1 MSQVLQNPL
10 DFPLAGSRL
19 IEASA
24 GTGKTYTIAALYVRL
39 VIGMR
44 ADSDSNAA
52 LETPLLPR
60 NILVMTFTKAATEE
74 LSDRIRARL
83 AEAAR
88 YFRDVD
94 NVAADPFL
102 TQLRATSE
110 AQGESLNYLA
120 RLLELASESMDE
132 AAVKTIHGWCQSML
146 KEHAFA
152 SGSLFTQN
160 VETDDEELRRQAA
173 EDYFRR
179 FIYQSDRATQTA
191 LLAVFDTP
199 DKILAQLSSVEDSES
214 VQVDDDI
221 AERLQRE
228 AQRYQ
233 SELNSLKQHSCSAFE
248 RVLADLEGVK
258 GVAQKTK
265 QIQKFVD
272 WCASDAQTDVKF
284 TDANW
289 RTISETDLTKLHEK
303 KLAGA
308 ELPPYWLQVAQFKAK
323 FEAVH
328 QIKRGFDELINRHA
342 TQWVKARFTELQNQ
356 RAEMNHDDMLTRLR
370 DALRGPDGEQL
381 ATTIRQQYPIAL
393 VDEFQDTDPVQ
404 YEIFNR
410 IYRLKEPLP
419 DTGIFLIGDPK
430 QAIYSFRN
438 ADIFTYLKARR
449 DTEGRHY
456 SLATNFR
463 SSIQMVE
470 AVNYLFQRAEQYER
484 GAFLFKQEEKNELP
498 FEPVSANGVKT
509 TFRHRLRSQ
518 QLEPAPALY
527 WSVSSEQKRKKSD
540 AFNHLASHHAQLI
553 VNLLNDPQAG
563 YYDDNDALHQRVCAK
578 DIAILVNNF
587 AEADAIRTALSARG
601 VKSVYLSERES
612 VYAQPVARDL
622 LYILKACAA
631 PRNASALKTAVAAPL
646 LNLSLSELIQ
656 LQEDENT
663 WERTVDTFIDFH
675 EVWRS
680 QGVLAMLHRLMH
692 HFQVPATLLQ
702 DKINGERK
710 LADALHIAELLQQ
723 NSMAL
728 EGMAALVNDFAE
740 KVYERQSFGA
750 SSRTQR
756 DEQQLRLESDDDL
769 VKVITIHKSKGLQYP
784 LVFLPFITYTPQEQY
799 RIKPPMTYHDEQGDV
814 QVLWSKDD
822 SAKSRVL
829 DELLAEDLRKLYV
842 AVTRAQHATFITVEN
857 VGQFEHNPLAY
868 LLGDDALTDDL
879 YKAASEAWGQS
890 DVSVVSKLEDD
901 ERFEALQEQVAEY
914 TALKAREMPRT
925 QLLERW
931 WVSSYSALRYRAA
944 NDYTQS
950 GPQTAVEMNLLE
962 EANTATGEGNVEAN
976 DLTYLPSHLHQ
987 FPKGATPGTLL
998 HNVLEHCAIEGFSTV
1013 LSDPQRLS
1021 DVIAQELRGEVWD
1034 EYRDNL
1040 AHWLMQYL
1048 ALPMVFSDT
1057 MQPTALSD
1065 LTSYKAEPEFWLP
1078 VIELEAEQLDA
1089 LIQRHLHPGQ
1099 SRPRLESIE
1108 LNGMLKGFIDLVFE
1122 HQGQYFVVD
1131 YKSNWLGDSDDD
1143 YSEVAMTDK
1152 ILASRYD
1159 VQYVLYTLA
1168 LHRQLKQRLGDEYD
1182 YDTHVG
1188 GIAYLFLRGNHAETG
1203 GVYRA
1208 KPPYELI
1215 AELDALFKGREN
1227 HDVA

>member
-10 DFPLAGSRL
+10 DFPLVGSRL

-44 ADSDSNAA
+44 ADSQTNAG
-52 LETPLLPR
+52 LEAPLLPR

-83 AEAAR
+83 SEAAR
-88 YFRDVD
+88 YFRDVES
-94 NVAADPFL
+94 APSDPFL
-102 TQLRATSE
+102 KHLRAACESK
-110 AQGESLNYLA
+110 GESLNYLA

-152 SGSLFTQN
+152 SGSLFTQH

-179 FIYQSDRATQTA
+179 FIYQSDSATQVA

-199 DKILAQLSSVEDSES
+199 DKIMAQLSRVDDAGTARVE
-214 VQVDDDI
+214 DDI
-221 AERLQRE
+221 AEQLRV
-228 AQRYQ
+228 ATQRYQ

-248 RVLADLEGVK
+248 RLLADLEGVK

-284 TDANW
+284 TEANW
-289 RTISETDLTKLHEK
+289 RTISENDLQTLHEK

-308 ELPPYWLQVAQFKAK
+308 ELPGYWLEVAQFRAQ

-328 QIKRGFDELINRHA
+328 QVKRGFDELINRHA
-342 TQWVKARFTELQNQ
+342 THWVSARFSALQSQ

-449 DTEGRHY
+449 DTAGRHY

-463 SSIQMVE
+463 SSTQMVQ
-470 AVNYLFQRAEQYER
+470 AVNHLFERAEQSDR
-484 GAFLFKQEEKNELP
+484 GAFLFKRADDNELP

-518 QLEPAPALY
+518 QLAQAPALY
-527 WSVSSEQKRKKSD
+527 WSVSAEQKRKKST
-540 AFNHLASHHAQLI
+540 AFSHLANHHAQLI
-553 VNLLNDPQAG
+553 VNLLNDAQAG
-563 YYDDNDALHQRVCAK
+563 YYDDKGALQQRVCAK

-587 AEADAIRTALSARG
+587 AEADAIRTALSVRG

-631 PRNASALKTAVAAPL
+631 PRNASTLKTAVAAPL
-646 LNLSLSELIQ
+646 LNLSLAELIR

-710 LADALHIAELLQQ
+710 LADVLHIAELLQQ
-723 NSMAL
+723 SSMAL

-750 SSRTQR
+750 NSRTQR

-799 RIKPPMTYHDEQGDV
+799 RIKPPMTYHDEQGEV

-842 AVTRAQHATFITVEN
+842 AVTRAQHATFIAVEN

-879 YKAASEAWGQS
+879 YKAASEAWGQTG
-890 DVSVVSKLEDD
+890 VSVVSKLEDD
-901 ERFEALQEQVAEY
+901 EPLEALHEQTAEHR
-914 TALKAREMPRT
+914 ALAAREMPRT

-944 NDYTQS
+944 NEYTQS

-962 EANTATGEGNVEAN
+962 EANARTRETDIEAEEI
-976 DLTYLPSHLHQ
+976 TYLPSHLHQ

-998 HNVLEHCAIEGFSTV
+998 HNLLEQCAIEGFSTV
-1013 LSDPQRLS
+1013 LAKPKLVSE
-1021 DVIAQELRGEVWD
+1021 VIERELRGEAWD
-1034 EYRDNL
+1034 EYREML
-1040 AHWLMQYL
+1040 GHWLSHYL
-1048 ALPMVFSDT
+1048 ALPMVFSDSF
-1057 MQPTALSD
+1057 QPTALAD
-1065 LTSYKAEPEFWLP
+1065 LKSYKAEPEFWLP
-1078 VIELEAEQLDA
+1078 VCELEAVKLDT
-1089 LIQRHLHPGQ
+1089 LINQYIHPGQ
-1099 SRPRLESIE
+1099 SRPGLESIQ

-1122 HQGQYFVVD
+1122 YQGQYFVVD
-1131 YKSNWLGDSDDD
+1131 YKSNWLGGSDDD
-1143 YSEVAMTDK
+1143 YSETAMTDK

-1168 LHRQLKQRLGDEYD
+1168 LHRQLKQRLGEEYH

-1188 GIAYLFLRGNHAETG
+1188 GIAYLFLRGNHAETA

-1208 KPPYELI
+1208 RPPYELI
-1215 AELDALFKGREN
+1215 AELDVMFNGKEH